1 MKIVKTS
8 AIALTLS
15 AMLAGPVLAQG
26 AATDTTTGG
35 TVQGRSNMQ
44 QGGAAGSGGTE
55 LNARAPGAKVG
66 AGAATKGTV
75 GSGNG
80 GMARGTAG
88 ATGSAAPN
96 AAPNGLDAAGD
107 PAAGTKRH

>member
-15 AMLAGPVLAQG
+15 AMLTGPVLAQG
-26 AATDTTTGG
+26 AASDSRTGG

-44 QGGAAGSGGTE
+44 PGGAAGGADTE
-55 LNARAPGAKVG
+55 LDAQVPGAKVG
-66 AGAATKGTV
+66 GGAATRGTV
-75 GSGNG
+75 GSGTG
-80 GMARGTAG
+80 AVRGTAG
-88 ATGSAAPN
+88 TNSGM
-96 AAPNGLDAAGD
+96 DASGD

>member
-1 MKIVKTS
+1 MKLVKTS

-26 AATDTTTGG
+26 AASDTQG

-44 QGGAAGSGGTE
+44 QGGAAGTE
-55 LNARAPGAKVG
+55 MNAQTP
-66 AGAATKGTV
+66 AGKAGVATKGTV

-88 ATGSAAPN
+88 ATGGAA
-96 AAPNGLDAAGD
+96 ANGHDATGD